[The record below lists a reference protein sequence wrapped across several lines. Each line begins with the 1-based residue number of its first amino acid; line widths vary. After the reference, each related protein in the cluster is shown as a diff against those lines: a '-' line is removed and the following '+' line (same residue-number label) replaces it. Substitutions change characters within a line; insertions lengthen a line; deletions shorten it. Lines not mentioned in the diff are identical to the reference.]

1 MKKNNGITLIALV
14 ITIIVLLILA
24 GVSIAMIT
32 SQDGILG
39 KAKSA
44 KIDNTLAEGVD
55 QVNLKIIDLQ
65 TSYYQE
71 RYVDGTTTDEIDD
84 YMSTKLEAAYPAASG
99 KAGSCTAV
107 YDKTTKKITLTYESQ
122 TKVGTLASGTI
133 TWANS

>member
-39 KAKSA
+39 KAKNA

-84 YMSTKLEAAYPAASG
+84 YMSTKLETAYSASG

-107 YDKTTKKITLTYESQ
+107 YDKATKKITLTYESQ

>member
-24 GVSIAMIT
+24 GVSIAMI
-32 SQDGILG
+32 SDQNGILG

-44 KIDNTLAEGVD
+44 KIDNALAEAVD

-71 RYVDGTTTDEIDD
+71 RYVDGTVSSEIDD
-84 YMSTKLEAAYPAASG
+84 YMSAKLETAYPAETG
-99 KAGSCTAV
+99 KVGSCTAA
-107 YDKTTKKITLTYESQ
+107 YDKTTKKVTLTYEGK
-122 TKVGTLASGTI
+122 TKVGTLASGTM